1 MKLSKI
7 VKITLP
13 GMALLL
19 TTGAFAA
26 NQANKASLNLY
37 ERVTVSEHRLTP
49 GKYELRWSGAGPNID
64 LSIVSQGKIVAT
76 VPARLIEVSSKSR
89 YNATA
94 ERKRDDGT
102 ESLTQINFAGKH
114 YALAFDNEA
123 AMSES
128 TSQGGGNQ

>member
-1 MKLSKI
+1 MKLSTI
-7 VKITLP
+7 LRITLP

-26 NQANKASLNLY
+26 NQANKVSLNLY
-37 ERVTVSEHRLTP
+37 EPVTVSEHRLAP
-49 GKYELRWSGAGPNID
+49 GQYELRWNGAGPNID

-76 VPARLIEVSSKSR
+76 VPARLIEVGGKSR
-89 YNATA
+89 DNATM
-94 ERKRDDGT
+94 ERKNDDGT

-128 TSQGGGNQ
+128 TSQGEGNQ